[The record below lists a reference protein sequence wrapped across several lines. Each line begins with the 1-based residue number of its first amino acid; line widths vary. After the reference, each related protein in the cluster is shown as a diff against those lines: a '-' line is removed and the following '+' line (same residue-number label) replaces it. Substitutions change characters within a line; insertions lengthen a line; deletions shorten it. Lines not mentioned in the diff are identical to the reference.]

1 MNRPLRFNEREAP
14 DRAIGFAPRIVRHA
28 KTAAAVFATV
38 LLAAPLAAEEILF
51 KCFFDGVCD
60 PDRMKCEASE
70 LDVRF
75 KVDTETN
82 EVEQLGGE
90 VTSAYSLIL
99 GDRAL
104 TVLEVPFSGGTV
116 TTTIPTGG
124 GWSVHSVNG
133 FNGAD
138 IAPKQYF
145 GECTGV

>member
-1 MNRPLRFNEREAP
+1 MTRGP
-14 DRAIGFAPRIVRHA
+14 I
-28 KTAAAVFATV
+28 AAAVA
-38 LLAAPLAAEEILF
+38 LLLTPAPASAEEILF

-60 PDRMKCEASE
+60 PDRMTCEASG

-82 EVEQLGGE
+82 AVEQLGGE
-90 VTSAYSLIL
+90 PTSAFSLIL

-124 GWSVHSVNG
+124 GWAVHSDNG

>member
-1 MNRPLRFNEREAP
+1 MNRGPL
-14 DRAIGFAPRIVRHA
+14 
-28 KTAAAVFATV
+28 AAAVAL
-38 LLAAPLAAEEILF
+38 LLAPAPATAEEILF

-60 PDRMKCEASE
+60 PDRMKCEASG
-70 LDVRF
+70 LDIRF
-75 KVDTETN
+75 KVDIETN
-82 EVEQLGGE
+82 AVEPLGGE
-90 VTSAYSLIL
+90 PTSAYSLIL

-104 TVLEVPFSGGTV
+104 TVLEVPFSGGTA

>member
-1 MNRPLRFNEREAP
+1 MI
-14 DRAIGFAPRIVRHA
+14 RAALM
-28 KTAAAVFATV
+28 TSV
-38 LLAAPLAAEEILF
+38 LLAAAPAASAEEILF

-60 PDRMKCEASE
+60 PDRSKCEASE

-75 KVDTETN
+75 KVDAETN
-82 EVEQLGGE
+82 AVERLGGE
-90 VTSAYSLIL
+90 PTSAYSLIL

-104 TVLEVPFSGGTV
+104 TVLEIPFSGGTA

-124 GWSVHSVNG
+124 GWSVHSDNG

-145 GECTGV
+145 GECVAM